1 MWNKQHFEENNV
13 PFKFWVRKIKKIRLK
28 KYKSRKKN
36 SPFRSGSA
44 WSSTSFVDLYLDDPW
59 DFFGF
64 LFKDPF
70 LKGSIL
76 STKGVAVKLAPGWAE
91 VMAFSK

>member
-1 MWNKQHFEENNV
+1 MK
-13 PFKFWVRKIKKIRLK
+13 R
-28 KYKSRKKN
+28 SKKN
-36 SPFRSGSA
+36 LPFRSGSA
-44 WSSTSFVDLYLDDPW
+44 WSSTSFVDLYLDDPC

-76 STKGVAVKLAPGWAE
+76 STNGVAVKLAPGWAE
-91 VMAFSK
+91 VMAFNVNNPK